1 MRLIEAAVLPA
12 LSPDEYA
19 QLLDSI
25 RQRGVLQPLLIT
37 ADHVLIDGHERWKA
51 IQELGLSRY
60 PLRLL
65 GNLSEPERVE
75 LAIRVN
81 LERRHL
87 SVAQRRELAARLLK
101 ADPSRTNRAVAGTVG
116 CDHKTVGKVRGRL
129 QQGGEIPKVDRA
141 STGRDGK
148 TYHFPATSVEH
159 PTVARIA
166 GKILSELGEDAPE
179 GGASMRTLN
188 KRLYEME
195 REELLEGISPSL
207 PKDFKIHH
215 LDFRRIGNRIAP
227 NSVSLLVSDPP
238 WLKEFDEHRKPFA
251 ETVFRILK
259 PGGFAAVYCGHFYL
273 KEFMDALCEAGMDYR
288 WLVACVNEESMGA
301 IRSSGSILTFWRP
314 VLLFQK
320 PGGKAKT
327 PRLLRDLI
335 TTKTRE
341 KGLHEWQQP
350 IEEAALFVKTL
361 SDPGDLIA
369 DLCVCTGSVP
379 AAVATIG
386 EGRRFIGCEID
397 GEMVKA
403 AKRRVHDVLKE
414 KEAMRPTLTSALS

>member
-12 LSPDEYA
+12 LPPDEYA

-25 RQRGVLQPLLIT
+25 LQRGVLQPLLIT

-129 QQGGEIPKVDRA
+129 QQVGEIPKVDRA

-148 TYHFPATSVEH
+148 TYHYPATSVEH

-166 GKILSELGEDAPE
+166 GKILSELGDDAPE
-179 GGASMRTLN
+179 GGASIRTLN
-188 KRLYEME
+188 KRRYELD
-195 REELLEGISPSL
+195 REEILEQTTPSL
-207 PKDFKIHH
+207 PKDFKIYNT
-215 LDFRRIGNRIAP
+215 DFRKIGNRIAP

-238 WLKEFDEHRKPFA
+238 WLKEFEELRKPLA

-259 PGGFAAVYCGHFYL
+259 PGGFAAVYCGHFHL
-273 KEFMDALCEAGMDYR
+273 KEFMDALCDAGLSYR
-288 WLVACVNEESMGA
+288 WLIACTNEDSMGA

-314 VLLFQK
+314 VILVQK

-335 TTKTRE
+335 QTKSRE
-341 KGLHEWQQP
+341 KGLHVWQQP
-350 IEEAALFVKTL
+350 LEEAALLVKTL
-361 SDPGDLIA
+361 SEPNDLVA

-386 EGRRFIGCEID
+386 EGRRFVGTEID

-414 KEAMRPTLTSALS
+414 KKVKQPVLASALS